1 MICSYFIKSI
11 NVKLGSCYMR
21 LLLIYGLKCN
31 ELFFS
36 VLVLRY
42 INLLVEILIDI
53 YGRVV
58 FISKYIFGFLKML
71 WNCVKW

>member
-1 MICSYFIKSI
+1 
-11 NVKLGSCYMR
+11 MR